1 MDFAANKRELR
12 CRTSIDNDYVDSTE
26 TRLPRHLTMER
37 IDHVSV
43 SFLASRDSLQHTS
56 ILMQREPSFLHSLH
70 ETVFEMT
77 KMMKRI
83 EKLYFLIFL
92 FLCFFADFFA
102 FVYHT
107 RIQFATQ
114 ACFRPLRHPSRLLM
128 MPVNSIFVILL
139 HSQTPKK
146 LIFSVFL
153 FFCSERTFALKI
165 AYRFGR
171 KTKEAPFDGL
181 RPQPEM

>member
-1 MDFAANKRELR
+1 
-12 CRTSIDNDYVDSTE
+12 
-26 TRLPRHLTMER
+26 
-37 IDHVSV
+37 
-43 SFLASRDSLQHTS
+43 
-56 ILMQREPSFLHSLH
+56 
-70 ETVFEMT
+70 MT

-83 EKLYFLIFL
+83 EELYFLIFL

-139 HSQTPKK
+139 HSQTHQK
-146 LIFSVFL
+146 SL
-153 FFCSERTFALKI
+153 FFQFFYCFAAREFLH
-165 AYRFGR
+165 
-171 KTKEAPFDGL
+171 
-181 RPQPEM
+181 